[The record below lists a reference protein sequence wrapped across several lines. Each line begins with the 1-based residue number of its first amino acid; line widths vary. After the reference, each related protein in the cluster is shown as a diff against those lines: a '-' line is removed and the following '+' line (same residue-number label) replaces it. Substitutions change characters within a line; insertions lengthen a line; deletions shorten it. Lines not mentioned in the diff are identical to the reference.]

1 MHVFTFTCCVASFLP
16 VLKYHKVNWDF
27 FPQLETFVL
36 SYIHNGALFGDAALW
51 MLARPAVL
59 IIFDPH

>member
-36 SYIHNGALFGDAALW
+36 SYIHNSWCIVWRCSSVDASQTCC
-51 MLARPAVL
+51 
-59 IIFDPH
+59 FDHF